1 MPDSNLPETEHLEVD
16 KAAYQQLTRQA
27 IDEVFRCLLATE
39 VPSELTTEKVRNR
52 VRVFA
57 ACSTEPWARAMN
69 VIQHKSDDRGVP
81 QGLLREEYY
90 RLVRLLRNRLVGSLL
105 GKKRDVWEEARKRMV
120 GQAEYAILRVKES
133 TVHLHRLTP
142 NCQYQRYA

>member
-57 ACSTEPWARAMN
+57 ACSTEPWVRATGA
-69 VIQHKSDDRGVP
+69 IQHRPGAQRASSGV
-81 QGLLREEYY
+81 LHTEYY
-90 RLVRLLRNRLVGSLL
+90 RIIRTLRDHLIGTLLSEERE
-105 GKKRDVWEEARKRMV
+105 VWEEARKRMIT
-120 GQAEYAILRVKES
+120 QAEYAIFRVTES
-133 TVHLHRLTP
+133 TVHLRRLTP
-142 NCQYQRYA
+142 NRQYQRYA